1 MAFFSKKC
9 KYLEE
14 MEMERNLH
22 SSLTQ
27 NSLDS
32 SVHKM
37 IASKAKKYL
46 SINGKNTLKY

>member
-1 MAFFSKKC
+1 MAFFSKKL
-9 KYLEE
+9 KYSEE
-14 MEMERNLH
+14 MEMERNWY

-27 NSLDS
+27 NSLHS
-32 SVHKM
+32 SVHKV